1 MNNTFSQVVFEVVS
15 EEEYLQVSL
24 AWRLNYFANTYLRTQ
39 AEMQVAAGRYTFEI
53 EARTFSMAEYSS
65 FVHNISDEIK
75 VFKEKQA
82 LGVVS
87 EDARYVHPVRS
98 WRLKN
103 HVDCYLA

>member
-24 AWRLNYFANTYLRTQ
+24 AWRLNYFAHAYLRTQ
-39 AEMQVAAGRYTFEI
+39 AEMQFDAGRYTFEI

>member
-1 MNNTFSQVVFEVVS
+1 MNDTLTQVVFEVVN
-15 EEEYLQVSL
+15 EEDYLQVSP
-24 AWRLNYFANTYLRTQ
+24 APHFNCFVYAYIRIQ
-39 AEMQVAAGRYTFEI
+39 AEMQFDAGRYVFKI
-53 EARTFSMAEYSS
+53 EDRSFSMAEYSS
-65 FVHNISDEIK
+65 FVRNISDEIK